1 MIQPGEKIY
10 DNVSN
15 FFQTGLTHKYDV
27 SVSGGTDKFSAYA
40 SASYSMAEGVV
51 PNDYQDRMNFLLK
64 GTYEISKNLKV
75 NMSANIMKTKSRG
88 AGDVLSTVYNWP
100 INDDIR
106 IYQNPNGTP
115 RWLYPMEGLTDTEK
129 QAVALSP
136 LWSRYRDNGE
146 SNATRNILNGKCE
159 LDSDKRIGIEW

>member
-1 MIQPGEKIY
+1 
-10 DNVSN
+10 
-15 FFQTGLTHKYDV
+15 
-27 SVSGGTDKFSAYA
+27 
-40 SASYSMAEGVV
+40 
-51 PNDYQDRMNFLLK
+51 
-64 GTYEISKNLKV
+64 
-75 NMSANIMKTKSRG
+75 MSANIMKTKSRG

-146 SNATRNILNGKCE
+146 SNATRNILMGSVNWTPIKGLE
-159 LDSDKRIGIEW
+159 LSGRVSFDENHSSSESQTAARFKKQILKTQKMCLCPILESMIILKAVANY

>member
-1 MIQPGEKIY
+1 
-10 DNVSN
+10 
-15 FFQTGLTHKYDV
+15 
-27 SVSGGTDKFSAYA
+27 
-40 SASYSMAEGVV
+40 
-51 PNDYQDRMNFLLK
+51 
-64 GTYEISKNLKV
+64 
-75 NMSANIMKTKSRG
+75 MSANIMKTKSRG

-146 SNATRNILNGKCE
+146 SNATRNILMGSVNWTPIKGLE
-159 LDSDKRIGIEW
+159 LSGRVSFDENHSSSESQTAARFKKTDFENSENVPLSYFGEYDYSQSRSQLLTVQALATIDGIYRKILILIFWLVMN